1 MSSQKVVPV
10 AAMLAG
16 LSLVGFGRKRLLD
29 VEARRLNLSRRVSA
43 LSETNDL
50 LSALNSIARTLPD
63 SLNLRDAIDSVR
75 QQLLESFQPQVM
87 ALLERDSSGA
97 WTPRL
102 VEGTQF
108 SLNTETEELPE
119 PLAMAVDQ
127 FAPVLWPSLEGE
139 QGLNEGSSSG
149 MYTALRARDELVGVL
164 GIETTRPVGYGQRE
178 ANLLSGLADLAALT
192 LDNSRRFGHL
202 RILGAQ
208 NERTRIAC
216 DLHDRLG
223 QWLTYFKMEL
233 ERVSSRSDHDLELL
247 RLSWEA
253 AEALDELRET
263 LRELRSEV
271 NDQRTFVGE
280 AKELIVRLERRSG
293 LSVSLVVV
301 NPGQTLT
308 PPVETEMLRIM
319 QESLNNVEKHAKAST
334 VSITWNVTQGV
345 GALTVADNGR
355 GFERCQSARGNSYG
369 LMGMRERADAIGARI
384 NISSDLGV
392 GTTVTVSTADLHS
405 KGPHT

>member
-1 MSSQKVVPV
+1 M
-10 AAMLAG
+10 
-16 LSLVGFGRKRLLD
+16 
-29 VEARRLNLSRRVSA
+29 
-43 LSETNDL
+43 
-50 LSALNSIARTLPD
+50 
-63 SLNLRDAIDSVR
+63 
-75 QQLLESFQPQVM
+75 
-87 ALLERDSSGA
+87 
-97 WTPRL
+97 
-102 VEGTQF
+102 
-108 SLNTETEELPE
+108 
-119 PLAMAVDQ
+119 
-127 FAPVLWPSLEGE
+127 
-139 QGLNEGSSSG
+139 
-149 MYTALRARDELVGVL
+149 
-164 GIETTRPVGYGQRE
+164 
-178 ANLLSGLADLAALT
+178 SGLADLAALT

-345 GALTVADNGR
+345 GA
-355 GFERCQSARGNSYG
+355 
-369 LMGMRERADAIGARI
+369 
-384 NISSDLGV
+384 
-392 GTTVTVSTADLHS
+392 
-405 KGPHT
+405 

>member
-1 MSSQKVVPV
+1 
-10 AAMLAG
+10 MLAG

-63 SLNLRDAIDSVR
+63 SLNMRDAIDSVR

-208 NERTRIAC
+208 MNGPGLLAICTIGLANGSRT
-216 DLHDRLG
+216 
-223 QWLTYFKMEL
+223 
-233 ERVSSRSDHDLELL
+233 SRW
-247 RLSWEA
+247 SWSASVA
-253 AEALDELRET
+253 APT
-263 LRELRSEV
+263 MTWSC
-271 NDQRTFVGE
+271 
-280 AKELIVRLERRSG
+280 SG
-293 LSVSLVVV
+293 
-301 NPGQTLT
+301 
-308 PPVETEMLRIM
+308 
-319 QESLNNVEKHAKAST
+319 
-334 VSITWNVTQGV
+334 
-345 GALTVADNGR
+345 
-355 GFERCQSARGNSYG
+355 
-369 LMGMRERADAIGARI
+369 
-384 NISSDLGV
+384 
-392 GTTVTVSTADLHS
+392 
-405 KGPHT
+405 

>member
-1 MSSQKVVPV
+1 
-10 AAMLAG
+10 MLAG

-63 SLNLRDAIDSVR
+63 SLNMRDAIDSVR

-149 MYTALRARDELVGVL
+149 MYTALRAR
-164 GIETTRPVGYGQRE
+164 
-178 ANLLSGLADLAALT
+178 
-192 LDNSRRFGHL
+192 
-202 RILGAQ
+202 
-208 NERTRIAC
+208 
-216 DLHDRLG
+216 
-223 QWLTYFKMEL
+223 
-233 ERVSSRSDHDLELL
+233 
-247 RLSWEA
+247 
-253 AEALDELRET
+253 
-263 LRELRSEV
+263 
-271 NDQRTFVGE
+271 
-280 AKELIVRLERRSG
+280 
-293 LSVSLVVV
+293 
-301 NPGQTLT
+301 
-308 PPVETEMLRIM
+308 
-319 QESLNNVEKHAKAST
+319 
-334 VSITWNVTQGV
+334 
-345 GALTVADNGR
+345 
-355 GFERCQSARGNSYG
+355 
-369 LMGMRERADAIGARI
+369 
-384 NISSDLGV
+384 
-392 GTTVTVSTADLHS
+392 
-405 KGPHT
+405 